1 MGVGPYEL
9 HTDLL
14 KYQRKSINELDW
26 MLTEQYKK
34 APKKFT
40 WAAVEKVLK
49 EEMGFGAGIEL
60 KDKQKERLQ
69 NRWKDIE
76 KAMADNDSKKVGE
89 RIGDLCE
96 TTKHILS
103 EVAMISWASGGHS
116 NGYVPVYAIGPG
128 TEIFQGRI
136 DNIEI
141 APGMAKIAGYK
152 TE

>member
-1 MGVGPYEL
+1 MGVGPYEI

-14 KYQRKSINELDW
+14 KYQRKSINELKW
-26 MLTEQYKK
+26 ILREQYKK
-34 APKKFT
+34 APNKFNWT
-40 WAAVEKVLK
+40 AVEKVLK
-49 EEMGFGAGIEL
+49 EEMGFGAGIDL
-60 KDKQKERLQ
+60 SDKQKERLQ
-69 NRWKDIE
+69 NRWNEIE
-76 KAMADNDSKKVGE
+76 KAIKENGKVND

-103 EVAMISWASGGHS
+103 EVAMSSWASGGHS

-152 TE
+152 VE

>member
-1 MGVGPYEL
+1 
-9 HTDLL
+9 
-14 KYQRKSINELDW
+14 
-26 MLTEQYKK
+26 
-34 APKKFT
+34 
-40 WAAVEKVLK
+40 
-49 EEMGFGAGIEL
+49 MGFGAGIEL

-69 NRWKDIE
+69 NRWNEIE
-76 KAMADNDSKKVGE
+76 KAIKENGKVND

-116 NGYVPVYAIGPG
+116 NGYVPVYAVGPG

-152 TE
+152 VEQ